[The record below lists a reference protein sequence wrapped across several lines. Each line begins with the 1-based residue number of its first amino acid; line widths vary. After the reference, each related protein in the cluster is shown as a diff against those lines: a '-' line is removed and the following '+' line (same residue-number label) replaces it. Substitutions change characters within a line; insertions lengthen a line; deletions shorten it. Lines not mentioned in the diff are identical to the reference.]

1 MGGEQQIA
9 RRRGIRSFKSKQPVG
24 VGVAT
29 GGQQV
34 VQDVPKTVAAVQV
47 AKRGVLETKARIA
60 TPRVEVSIGYAG
72 VDRLGSLVE
81 LYHEGARGRALG
93 E

>member
-47 AKRGVLETKARIA
+47 AKRGG
-60 TPRVEVSIGYAG
+60 PRDQSPYRDPTWWGL
-72 VDRLGSLVE
+72 DRLCGC
-81 LYHEGARGRALG
+81 GPPQPPR
-93 E
+93 